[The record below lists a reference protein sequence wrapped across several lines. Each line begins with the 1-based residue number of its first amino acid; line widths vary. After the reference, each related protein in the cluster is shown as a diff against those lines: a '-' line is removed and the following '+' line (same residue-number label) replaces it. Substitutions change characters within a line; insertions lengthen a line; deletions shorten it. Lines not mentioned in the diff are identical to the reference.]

1 MREQRWL
8 EHFEGWGKAGSLQT
22 SLQRAHLALPALI
35 HSAVRKQKQ
44 KQKLGGTLACIP
56 DILKIK

>member
-1 MREQRWL
+1 M
-8 EHFEGWGKAGSLQT
+8 HFGGWEEAGSPQR
-22 SLQRAHLALPALI
+22 SLQAAHLALPFLI

-44 KQKLGGTLACIP
+44 KQGLGGYIGTLACIP